1 MGESDRGMK
10 MDEEMYIK
18 ALESTGR
25 LSEPAIRNAIKSLK
39 LPEGSRVLDVP
50 CGTGKHMQWMLEEY
64 SKVNITGID
73 IAEAHLEYAKNRLEK
88 AGKIQSCE
96 FVTGDMNKLD
106 FADNT
111 FDLTWC
117 CDGLWPGPKEI
128 GCLAEE
134 PYEILDN
141 MTRMTKKGGTIAV
154 LFWSSQKYLPGYPF
168 LEAALNATGW
178 ANRPATQDSKP
189 ELHFMRTTGWMRKA
203 GLENIQVRSF
213 VADIQVPL
221 GEQEKEGIT
230 MLFDMFWAEAE
241 QEVSEKVWK
250 QYKKITNPESDEY
263 ILNNEDY
270 AGLLTY
276 TMFTGE
282 VPM

>member
-1 MGESDRGMK
+1 

-39 LPEGSRVLDVP
+39 LPEGSRILDVP

-64 SKVNITGID
+64 SKVSITGVD
-73 IAEAHLEYAKNRLEK
+73 IAEAHLEYTKNRLLQ
-88 AGKIQSCE
+88 AGKIESCE
-96 FVTGDMNKLD
+96 FVKGDMNKLD
-106 FADNT
+106 LADNT

-117 CDGLWPGPKEI
+117 CDGLWPGPKEM
-128 GCLAEE
+128 GCPAEE

-141 MTRMTKKGGTIAV
+141 MVRMTRKGGTIAI
-154 LFWSSQKYLPGYPF
+154 LFWSSQKLLPGYSF
-168 LEAALNATGW
+168 LEASLNATSSATMP
-178 ANRPATQDSKP
+178 ANEESKP
-189 ELHFMRTTGWMRKA
+189 ELHFMCAPAWMRKS
-203 GLENIQVRSF
+203 GLENIQVRTF
-213 VADIQVPL
+213 AADILAPL
-221 GEQEKEGIT
+221 DEQEKEGIT

-241 QEVSEKVWK
+241 QEVSEKLWE
-250 QYKKITNPESDEY
+250 QYKKIRNPESDEY

-270 AGLLTY
+270 TGLITY

-282 VPM
+282 VSK

>member
-1 MGESDRGMK
+1 

-39 LPEGSRVLDVP
+39 LPEGSRILDVP

-64 SKVNITGID
+64 SKVNITGVD
-73 IAEAHLEYAKNRLEK
+73 IAEAHLEYTKNRLLQ
-88 AGKIQSCE
+88 AGKIESCE
-96 FVTGDMNKLD
+96 FVKGDMNKLD
-106 FADNT
+106 LADNT

-117 CDGLWPGPKEI
+117 CDGLWPGPKEM
-128 GCLAEE
+128 GCPAEE

-141 MTRMTKKGGTIAV
+141 MVRMTRKGGTIAI
-154 LFWSSQKYLPGYPF
+154 LFWSSQKLLPGYSF
-168 LEAALNATGW
+168 LEASLNATSSATMP
-178 ANRPATQDSKP
+178 ANEESKP
-189 ELHFMRTTGWMRKA
+189 ELHFMCAPAWMRKS
-203 GLENIQVRSF
+203 GLENIQVRTF
-213 VADIQVPL
+213 AADILAPL
-221 GEQEKEGIT
+221 DEQEKEGIT

-241 QEVSEKVWK
+241 QEVSEKLWE
-250 QYKKITNPESDEY
+250 QYKKIRNPESDEY

-270 AGLLTY
+270 TGLITY

-282 VPM
+282 VSK